1 LLGGLAVHHQ
11 LADCEHQ
18 LIFPWGYLA
27 GRVFKRARIRPA
39 RPSRRLTALYA
50 IGAAVAIAASLT
62 ACARLL
68 PPPKTFRSVSG
79 QVLSVARVVDTQ
91 YPSPALGVNRQVL
104 VMLPPG
110 YDNTTAHYPVVVF
123 LHGYPGV
130 PATTISYGKLEA
142 AQVASGVEPF
152 IGVVPD
158 GNGPALKDSWWLNL
172 PNQALGTAVV
182 RDLHK
187 WVTSTFRVTSSWS
200 YAGVSSG
207 GFGAAYLSSISPF
220 PVHAVCGVS
229 GWYYNGSVPPLA
241 HAGAAV
247 RAKAGPIANADRAA
261 PITFLSYGTTDGRAR
276 VTTLAYAAALQR
288 AHRKVI
294 VRSYSGYHG
303 WGIFVPAL
311 LACLRDIKPARADGG
326 GTVPVASPPPPSAPQ
341 PAPLPAGASPA
352 RMITTEYPASALGS
366 DRNVVVLL
374 PAGYDSSPRRHYP
387 VVELLHGDPGNP
399 ALMISLG
406 HLRQA
411 QVATGV
417 APFIGVA
424 PDGNG
429 PVVKY
434 SWWANIPGQ
443 AMGTAVT
450 TDLHDWMQHTFR
462 INDSWSYAG
471 LSSGGF
477 AAAYLPMIAPYP
489 VHAVCGLSGYYSGNI
504 PPLAAY
510 G

>member
-1 LLGGLAVHHQ
+1 MADLPTPGQVRMWLRENVPIAIGAVRRRPPVVTLALIVGIIATFVRLEVGLQLPTGRFISGAFSGRALVNYDFVVLATSTILTRDVFMVVSICISLLVTMGSYEVAAGHARAAVLAVFAAVVGPVSVAAGMGLLYLLGSGWADGRLDTLDIGASAIVACSSGALAGIIRDRRLTAGLILFLLGGLAVHHQ
-11 LADCEHQ
+11 LADCEHL

-229 GWYYNGSVPPLA
+229 G
-241 HAGAAV
+241 
-247 RAKAGPIANADRAA
+247 
-261 PITFLSYGTTDGRAR
+261 
-276 VTTLAYAAALQR
+276 
-288 AHRKVI
+288 
-294 VRSYSGYHG
+294 
-303 WGIFVPAL
+303 
-311 LACLRDIKPARADGG
+311 
-326 GTVPVASPPPPSAPQ
+326 
-341 PAPLPAGASPA
+341 
-352 RMITTEYPASALGS
+352 
-366 DRNVVVLL
+366 
-374 PAGYDSSPRRHYP
+374 
-387 VVELLHGDPGNP
+387 
-399 ALMISLG
+399 
-406 HLRQA
+406 
-411 QVATGV
+411 
-417 APFIGVA
+417 
-424 PDGNG
+424 
-429 PVVKY
+429 
-434 SWWANIPGQ
+434 
-443 AMGTAVT
+443 
-450 TDLHDWMQHTFR
+450 
-462 INDSWSYAG
+462 
-471 LSSGGF
+471 
-477 AAAYLPMIAPYP
+477 
-489 VHAVCGLSGYYSGNI
+489 
-504 PPLAAY
+504 
-510 G
+510 